1 MAKAAFHLHHRT
13 FLLLRTQTNPLR
25 HSNRRSISIS
35 DHRFLLRLLSSP
47 PLHVSCSSRRWD
59 SNAES
64 YNSKNLNFDDN
75 DETQGFY
82 DSTTEQWDVF
92 DEYIDSIWIFK
103 VFSSFG
109 WMLPVII
116 ASLLLAN
123 GPKAFLM
130 ALALPLGQSTFA
142 FAIQKYQDRGKT
154 KTKAKP
160 VNVKTKNRSSRS
172 YKSRNSKLEE
182 VAEWIGRERSRK
194 KKNKKKNN
202 NGYQSWVSKNEVN
215 SMSSVDRSQS
225 DFGGW
230 DEFDERTGF
239 YEESSRRE
247 SRESIGLE
255 ENLVEKKENKGLS
268 EDYGPSLLK
277 LLVSIFPFLSSWMK
291 VL

>member
-1 MAKAAFHLHHRT
+1 MAKAAFHLHHHRT
-13 FLLLRTQTNPLR
+13 FLLLRTQTNPLP
-25 HSNRRSISIS
+25 HSISIS
-35 DHRFLLRLLSSP
+35 DHRFLLHLLLSSP
-47 PLHVSCSSRRWD
+47 PLRVSCSSRRWD

-64 YNSKNLNFDDN
+64 YNSKNFNFDDN
-75 DETQGFY
+75 DESQGFY

-109 WMLPVII
+109 WMLPIII

-123 GPKAFLM
+123 GLKAFLL

-142 FAIQKYQDRGKT
+142 FAIQKYQNGGKT

-160 VNVKTKNRSSRS
+160 VNTKTKKRSSRS

-182 VAEWIGRERSRK
+182 VAEWIGSERSRK
-194 KKNKKKNN
+194 KKNKKRNN
-202 NGYQSWVSKNEVN
+202 NGYQSWVLKNEDK
-215 SMSSVDRSQS
+215 SMSSIDRSHES

-230 DEFDERTGF
+230 DEFDEGTRF

-255 ENLVEKKENKGLS
+255 GNLVEKKENRGLS
-268 EDYGPSLLK
+268 ESYGPSLLK

>member
-13 FLLLRTQTNPLR
+13 FLLQRTQTNPL
-25 HSNRRSISIS
+25 RRSISIS
-35 DHRFLLRLLSSP
+35 DHRLLLRLLSSP

-64 YNSKNLNFDDN
+64 YNSKNLNYDDN
-75 DETQGFY
+75 DESQGFY

-123 GPKAFLM
+123 GPKAFLL

-142 FAIQKYQDRGKT
+142 FAIQKYQDRGKIKT
-154 KTKAKP
+154 KTKTKP
-160 VNVKTKNRSSRS
+160 VSGKTKNRSSRN
-172 YKSRNSKLEE
+172 KSRNSKLEE
-182 VAEWIGRERSRK
+182 VAEWIGSERSRR
-194 KKNKKKNN
+194 KKNKKKNS
-202 NGYQSWVSKNEVN
+202 NGYQSWVSKNEDK
-215 SMSSVDRSQS
+215 SMSSIDRSQS
-225 DFGGW
+225 NYGGW
-230 DEFDERTGF
+230 DEFDEGTRF
-239 YEESSRRE
+239 NKESSRRE
-247 SRESIGLE
+247 SRESSGLE
-255 ENLVEKKENKGLS
+255 GNLVEKKENRGLS